1 MLSGVQESK
10 SLHLYVKQHISIFVA
25 ILFGKDKNMIESNS
39 GRKEDLRV
47 RRTYKLLSQALMSLL
62 LEKSFEEIF
71 VTDICERAMVHRT
84 TFYKHFEDK
93 YHLLD
98 FCVKELICNFEGEDY
113 RLDSNESMK
122 DYYMGLI
129 RKSLKYM
136 SENRDL
142 LLTGILRAGNN
153 SALPMLHRSVN
164 HLIETKLLENE
175 KMGYI
180 HTIPLSIVSQFYSG
194 ALISA
199 SIWWLENGTP
209 ISIDEMV
216 RYISLLINETGYVI
230 KKV

>member
-1 MLSGVQESK
+1 MV
-10 SLHLYVKQHISIFVA
+10 
-25 ILFGKDKNMIESNS
+25 ESNCI
-39 GRKEDLRV
+39 RKEDLRV
-47 RRTYKLLSQALMSLL
+47 RRTYKLLSQALLSLL

-98 FCVKELICNFEGEDY
+98 FCVKEMIGNFEGGDY
-113 RLDSNESMK
+113 TLNSSESMK

-129 RKSLKYM
+129 RKSLEYLAK
-136 SENRDL
+136 NREL

-164 HLIETKLLENE
+164 HLIETKLYDNE
-175 KMGYI
+175 KLGFHHI
-180 HTIPLSIVSQFYSG
+180 IPCPIVSQFYSG

-199 SIWWLENGTP
+199 AIWWLENDTP

-216 RYISLLINETGYVI
+216 RYISLLINETSYVV
-230 KKV
+230 KK

>member
-1 MLSGVQESK
+1 MT
-10 SLHLYVKQHISIFVA
+10 
-25 ILFGKDKNMIESNS
+25 ESN
-39 GRKEDLRV
+39 GNKKADLRV
-47 RRTYKLLSQALMSLL
+47 RRTYKLLSQALLSLL

-98 FCVKELICNFEGEDY
+98 FCVRELISNFEGDDY
-113 RLDSNESMK
+113 KLSSNETMK

-129 RKSLKYM
+129 RKSLEYLA
-136 SENRDL
+136 ENKEL

-164 HLIETKLLENE
+164 HLIETKLLDNE
-175 KMGYI
+175 KLGFH
-180 HTIPLSIVSQFYSG
+180 HTIPCPIIAQFYSG

-199 SIWWLENGTP
+199 SIWWLENDTP
-209 ISIDEMV
+209 IPIDDMV
-216 RYISLLINETGYVI
+216 RYISLLINETGYVV
-230 KKV
+230 KK